1 MEEHSTKW
9 ELKHERPDKIPGCQ
23 DMSQLHRLEP
33 RKTDCEGQQC
43 FYYTCKK
50 CMPNLILEKFNP
62 QYETELNIVPR
73 VSATEKPLLF
83 KKDPG
88 YHGEMVEFYA
98 NYMERQDS
106 LTGIAVRGWSNTA
119 ARKIFNS
126 VDKTF
131 ERKNPK
137 QNSQNMGLQ
146 KELEEKLK
154 TCKKRKKPR
163 EILESQKVVVR
174 RRCRSAQKRR
184 TTEKTGLSERSK
196 SVGSP
201 SNATTATKNVPRDF
215 EIDWI
220 LFNGSTITVIEVGE
234 DCSSEEGRNSE
245 TNATERKKGHKVV
258 LDKIEQI
265 KKDQII
271 MNKFLTAVGAP
282 EVTVNYL
289 LVYPNLSMLEIKKD
303 LLQCGFFEKIKN
315 WKSLVKASEFVE
327 NMLYLHEK
335 EAILH

>member
-9 ELKHERPDKIPGCQ
+9 ELKHERPEKIPGCQ

-33 RKTDCEGQQC
+33 GKTDCEGQQC

-73 VSATEKPLLF
+73 ISATKKPFLF
-83 KKDPG
+83 TEDPE

-98 NYMERQDS
+98 NYIEREDS

-131 ERKNPK
+131 ERKHYNA
-137 QNSQNMGLQ
+137 
-146 KELEEKLK
+146 
-154 TCKKRKKPR
+154 
-163 EILESQKVVVR
+163 I
-174 RRCRSAQKRR
+174 
-184 TTEKTGLSERSK
+184 
-196 SVGSP
+196 GSP
-201 SNATTATKNVPRDF
+201 VKVNNNIPRDF
-215 EIDWI
+215 RIDWI
-220 LFNGSTITVIEVGE
+220 LFNGSTITVVEVGE
-234 DCSSEEGRNSE
+234 DCSSEQGSNSE
-245 TNATERKKGHKVV
+245 TNATERKTGHKVV
-258 LDKIEQI
+258 RDKIEQI

-271 MNKFLTAVGAP
+271 MNEFLTAAGAP

-289 LVYPNLSMLEIKKD
+289 LVYPNLSMLEIEKD
-303 LLQCGFFEKIKN
+303 LQQCGFFKKIKN